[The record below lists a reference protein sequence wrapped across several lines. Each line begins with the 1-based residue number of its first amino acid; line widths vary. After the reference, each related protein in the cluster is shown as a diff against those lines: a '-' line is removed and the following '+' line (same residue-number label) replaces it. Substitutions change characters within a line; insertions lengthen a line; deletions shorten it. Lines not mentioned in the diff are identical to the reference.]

1 MKSFKRVH
9 TPNELLNRVQDN
21 MSLFADA
28 LVKIPLLDGI
38 LVKDVALG
46 TTEVRVNHT
55 LGREPQGWIIVKK
68 NAAADIY
75 ESSSTLADRY
85 LSLTA
90 TATVTASIWIF

>member
-38 LVKDVALG
+38 LIKDVVLG
-46 TTEVRVNHT
+46 TTEVRINHT

-75 ESSSTLADRY
+75 ESSSTLTDRY